1 MRKRVYFIFT
11 LWYNEEVNCFSQPM
25 NNETSLAIFENFK
38 IRRHYDETS
47 ETWFFSVIDI
57 VAALTEQDDYQMA
70 RKYWNKLAERLKKES
85 SEVVTHCHRLKV
97 LAADGKMRETDMA
110 DVEVLLRLIQSVPSK
125 KAEPIKLWLA
135 KVGYERMQEMSDP
148 ERALNRSRE
157 YWQKQGRSE
166 KWIQQ
171 RMTGQE
177 TRNKLTDYWSEHN
190 VKKGDEFAILT
201 NIIHEEWSDLSI
213 KNHKNLKGLKTQN
226 LRDHMSE
233 EELIF
238 TALAEVSTR
247 RIAEMDKAVGLEE
260 NKVPAKKGGKIAKD
274 ARIALEERLGKSIIT
289 GENFLP
295 EAKKF
300 KNIQ

>member
-1 MRKRVYFIFT
+1 
-11 LWYNEEVNCFSQPM
+11 
-25 NNETSLAIFENFK
+25 
-38 IRRHYDETS
+38 
-47 ETWFFSVIDI
+47 
-57 VAALTEQDDYQMA
+57 MA
-70 RKYWNKLAERLKKES
+70 N
-85 SEVVTHCHRLKV
+85 
-97 LAADGKMRETDMA
+97 
-110 DVEVLLRLIQSVPSK
+110 VEVLLRLIQSVPSK

-190 VKKGDEFAILT
+190 VKKGEEFAILT

-247 RIAEMDKAVGLEE
+247 RIAEMDKAIGLEE
-260 NKVPAKKGGKIAKD
+260 NKVPAKKGGKIARD

-289 GENFLP
+289 GDNFLP
-295 EAKKF
+295 NAKSKKTLIF
-300 KNIQ
+300 GKL